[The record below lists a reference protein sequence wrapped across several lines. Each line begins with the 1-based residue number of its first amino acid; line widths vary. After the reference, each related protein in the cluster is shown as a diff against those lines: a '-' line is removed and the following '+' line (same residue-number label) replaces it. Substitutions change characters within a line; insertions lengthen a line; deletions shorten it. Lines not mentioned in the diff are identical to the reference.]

1 MSIETESNSSMIEA
15 SEIIAET
22 EEDIP
27 TDLQPRIVY
36 FSSTT
41 NNTHRFIEKV
51 GYPAERVPI
60 YAKDGFLNVDY
71 DYVLVVPTYGGGR
84 GEGAVP
90 KQIVRFLNDETN
102 RNHCKAVI
110 AGGNINFGEHYCLA
124 GKIISKKLQ
133 VPYLYSFEMMG
144 MPRDVLRV
152 QEGLQKFWENMV
164 R

>member
-1 MSIETESNSSMIEA
+1 MRTEIDGMTKAPEDSEMILEVDENL
-15 SEIIAET
+15 SG
-22 EEDIP
+22 DS
-27 TDLQPRIVY
+27 QPRIVY

-41 NNTHRFIEKV
+41 NNTHNFVQKV
-51 GYPAERVPI
+51 GYPSERVPI

-71 DYVLVVPTYGGGR
+71 DYVLVVPTYGGGK

-133 VPYLYSFEMMG
+133 VPYLYSFELMG
-144 MPRDVLRV
+144 MPRDVLKV
-152 QEGLQKFWENMV
+152 KEGLKKFWESF
-164 R
+164 

>member
-124 GKIISKKLQ
+124 GKIISSKLQ

>member
-1 MSIETESNSSMIEA
+1 MSTEKERNQSALEA
-15 SEIIAET
+15 SEIVTKAE
-22 EEDIP
+22 ESH
-27 TDLQPRIVY
+27 TDGPQPRIVY

-41 NNTHRFIEKV
+41 NNTHRFVQKV
-51 GYPAERVPI
+51 GFPSERVPI
-60 YAKDGFLNVDY
+60 YAKDDFLNVDY

-133 VPYLYSFEMMG
+133 IPYLYSFELMG
-144 MPRDVLRV
+144 MPRDVLKV
-152 QEGLQKFWENMV
+152 QEGLKKFWKTF
-164 R
+164 

>member
-1 MSIETESNSSMIEA
+1 MSIETERNQSMKEA
-15 SEIIAET
+15 SEIVAKAEGSH
-22 EEDIP
+22 D
-27 TDLQPRIVY
+27 DSSQVRIVY

-41 NNTHRFIEKV
+41 NNTHNFVQKV
-51 GYPAERVPI
+51 GYPSERVPI
-60 YAKDGFLNVDY
+60 YAKDGTLNVDY
-71 DYVLVVPTYGGGR
+71 DYVLVVPTYGGGK

-124 GKIISKKLQ
+124 GKIISNKLQ
-133 VPYLYSFEMMG
+133 VPYLYSFELMG
-144 MPRDVLRV
+144 MPRDVRKV
-152 QEGLQKFWENMV
+152 QEGLKQFWENVV

>member
-1 MSIETESNSSMIEA
+1 MRNDTGESKEVPEDSESVLEVAEKIEDDAKI
-15 SEIIAET
+15 
-22 EEDIP
+22 
-27 TDLQPRIVY
+27 RIVY

-41 NNTHRFIEKV
+41 NNTQRFVDKV
-51 GYPAERVPI
+51 GFPSARVPI

-71 DYVLVVPTYGGGR
+71 DYVLVTPTYGGGR

-102 RNHCKAVI
+102 RSHCKAVI

-133 VPYLYSFEMMG
+133 VPYLYSFELMG

-152 QEGLQKFWENMV
+152 QEGLRNFWKSF
-164 R
+164 